1 MAKVIRLD
9 KNDNVLVALSNLSKT
24 ELLSFE
30 GGMLEVRDTVG
41 HMHKIAAEPIKSG
54 APIVKYGQVIGFAK
68 GDIGL
73 GEHVHVHNCVV
84 GDVVKDYAF
93 CSRAESTDYID
104 SLSRATFKGFRRA
117 SGKVGTRN
125 FIGVLTTVNCS
136 ATVAHHIAKAFNGPD
151 TLAEF
156 PNVDGVVALGHETG
170 CGMRTEGTGY
180 EVLRRTFE
188 GFVRHPNFGGVL
200 LVGLGCESMQVERLL
215 DESGL
220 KNSDTFLSYTIQDVG
235 GTRKSIDKGIDALKT
250 LLPKVNAAERTDC
263 PASELTL
270 AVQCGGSD
278 AFSGITANP
287 ALGSASDL
295 LVKNGGSVIY
305 SETPEIFGAE
315 HLLTQRAQ
323 SPEIAEKLLQRIRW
337 WEEYTRASGFE
348 LNNNPSPGNK
358 EGGLT
363 TILEKSLGA
372 QAKGGSTILTD
383 VLLYGELLKTEGLVF
398 MDSPGYDPVSVTGQV
413 ASGANVI
420 CFTTGRGSAF
430 GFKPVP
436 CLKLSSNTTVYEH
449 MTDDIDI
456 NCGTILDEGES
467 IEESGERIFN
477 QVLAVASGELSKSE
491 LLDYGDNEFNP
502 WKIGAVV

>member
-9 KNDNVLVALSNLSKT
+9 KNDNVLVALANLTKT
-24 ELLSFE
+24 ELLPFE
-30 GGMLEVRDTVG
+30 GGMLEMRDTVG
-41 HMHKIAAEPIKSG
+41 RMHKIAAGHIKDG
-54 APIVKYGQVIGFAK
+54 DPIVKYGQVIGFAK
-68 GDIGL
+68 GDIGP
-73 GEHVHVHNCVV
+73 GEQIHVHNCVV
-84 GDVVKDYAF
+84 GDVEKDYAP
-93 CSRAESTDYID
+93 CSLAKPTEFVEPAKQ
-104 SLSRATFKGFRRA
+104 ATFKGYRRP

-125 FIGVLTTVNCS
+125 YIGVLTTVNCS
-136 ATVAHHIAKAFNGPD
+136 ATVAHYIAKAFAGPEA
-151 TLAEF
+151 LADY
-156 PNVDGVVALGHETG
+156 PNVDGIVALGHETG
-170 CGMRTEGTGY
+170 CGMRTEGAGY
-180 EVLRRTFE
+180 DVLRRTFE

-200 LVGLGCESMQVERLL
+200 LVGLGCESMQVQRLL
-215 DESGL
+215 EESGL
-220 KNSDTFLSYTIQDVG
+220 ENSETFLSYTIQDVG
-235 GTRKSIDKGIDALKT
+235 GTRKSIEKGIDALKT
-250 LLPKVNAAERTDC
+250 LLPKVNAEQRTEC

-287 ALGSASDL
+287 ALGAASDL

-323 SPEIAEKLLQRIRW
+323 TPEIADKLLERISW
-337 WEEYTRASGFE
+337 WEEYTRSNGFE

-372 QAKGGSTILTD
+372 QAKGGSTVLTD
-383 VLLYGELLKTEGLVF
+383 VLHYGELLKTNGLVF
-398 MDSPGYDPVSVTGQV
+398 MDSPGFDPVSVTGQV

-436 CLKLSSNTTVYEH
+436 CLKLSSNTPMYEH
-449 MTDDIDI
+449 MKEDMDI
-456 NCGTILDEGES
+456 NCGSILDDGES
-467 IEESGERIFN
+467 IEESGERIF
-477 QVLAVASGELSKSE
+477 QKVLAVASGEMSQSE
-491 LLDYGDNEFNP
+491 LLGYGDNEFNP